1 MSKKSTK
8 RFYFF
13 ILLLLFGVGI
23 YYLYTTFFVNSTNFK
38 DRKYTFVFIESDDSF
53 EDVMAT
59 FEHEGIVENTE
70 AFKWLAEKM
79 DLPLNLHPGKYRI
92 TSGMNARQI
101 INLLKYNKQE
111 KVKLTYNSQITS
123 LEEFIT
129 YTDLK
134 LELNE
139 DDLEAIL
146 TDEEKLNK
154 LFAMTPDN
162 CFGLIVPGSYEVG
175 WAISTDEFF
184 AVLKERYKTIW
195 NATRTNKAKKLGYSI
210 PEIIIMASIVQSES
224 AIASEQ
230 SKIAGVYFNRLK
242 KGMPLQADPT
252 LKFANGN
259 FNVQRVLDVDKEINS
274 PYNTYKY
281 KGLPPGPI
289 TLVNVQAI
297 DATLNYTKHKY
308 IFFCAKP
315 ELNGYSDYSV
325 DYKQH
330 QRFAAAYQKSMNKKG
345 INR

>member
-1 MSKKSTK
+1 MSKKGTK
-8 RFYFF
+8 RFYFLM
-13 ILLLLFGVGI
+13 LLVLISFGV

-38 DRKYTFVFIESDDSF
+38 DRKYTFVFVQSDHSF
-53 EDVMAT
+53 DDVMAT
-59 FEHEGIVENTE
+59 FENEGIIENAE
-70 AFKWLAEKM
+70 AFRWLAEKM
-79 DLPLNLHPGKYRI
+79 DLETNLHPGKYRI

-123 LEEFIT
+123 LDEFIT

-134 LELNE
+134 LELTE
-139 DDLEAIL
+139 EDLETIL
-146 TDEEKLNK
+146 TDEEKLNRW
-154 LFAMTPDN
+154 FSMTPDN
-162 CFGLIVPGSYEVG
+162 CFGLITPGSYEVN
-175 WAISTDEFF
+175 WAISVDELFTI
-184 AVLKERYKTIW
+184 LKDNYKLVW
-195 NATRTNKAKKLGYSI
+195 NSTRTNKAKKLGYSI
-210 PEIIIMASIVQSES
+210 PEVITLASIVQSES

-230 SKIAGVYFNRLK
+230 SKIAGVYFNRLQ

-259 FNVQRVLDVDKEINS
+259 LDVQRVLDVDKEINS

-289 TLVNVQAI
+289 ALVGTQAI
-297 DATLNYTKHKY
+297 DATLNYTKHKF

-315 ELNGYSDYSV
+315 NLNGYSDYSV

-330 QRFAAAYQKSMNKKG
+330 QRYAAAYQKSLNKKG